1 MSEKVISELAQ
12 WLKRVED
19 HPSSLIR
26 NITSTSPIQKYI
38 SEIEETCSFPE
49 RLRDESILSETGED
63 DISSFYDEDMLK
75 SLLEVF
81 QAEAY
86 EHIESLAEQLDA
98 WPPGIFDIYR
108 TFHTIKGAAATVGL
122 TKISRASKLL
132 EDVFHSFAD
141 TSTVPE
147 DTIFFLLCA
156 ASCTL
161 SLMVTDGSDL
171 LPEVS
176 GIIKFACSDPQ
187 TLSGKPV
194 STDEKKNREKKQIE
208 LSRNISQPESLNS
221 QELPPDED
229 TSTSLKECV
238 ELDEMTLILMEV
250 FSQEAEEH
258 LSRFDSL
265 VEELQNGN
273 DVFHELFRVTHTL
286 KGAAATVGVN
296 RVSTAAHKL
305 EDFFEKIS
313 KSGASLSKNDINL
326 IFHMSELLRRS
337 IEPCDE
343 DVLSELDRTIALIGK
358 NNGTRGEKE
367 NLNPDS
373 TESHGISTAVS
384 SEDTGKSNLNPYST
398 EINETVPGLTK
409 PRGRQTTT
417 GKGEASS
424 SILRIRVDDIDKL
437 INSSEELVHV
447 RTQIEKSRDDF
458 NSITGDLLLSHHTL
472 RHFLMED
479 RNRMNEAERLERLSE
494 LEVEIAELIY
504 NLEHSSINLTRECVS
519 LQNLARIIQ
528 ERLITLRITNFEIL
542 FIKLKQ
548 SIRENA
554 FSTFKNINIILEGQ
568 NVEVDKGVVDSLS
581 SPLLQIA
588 RNAVAHGIEGPQERL
603 IEGKP
608 PDGTIRIS
616 AVQEGYFAK
625 ITFEDDGRGIDFEQV
640 KSILAKKKFISTEGE
655 LKKLTKNDLYEA
667 IFLQGFTT
675 KETADSLSGRGVGLD
690 LVREKIRKL
699 GGDISVESITGAG
712 TKFIIRV
719 PLTTFVSKALLFTIG
734 NEVYGVPSTYCIE
747 VMEHSSRKPIM
758 PGARLIWKSESI
770 PVVPLHYYFGIDRA
784 PIARTP
790 YSIIVL
796 QHGEHHFAI
805 AADATIG
812 IKDVTVKPLGK
823 ILGSINYFNG
833 AVISGAGTIQMILSV
848 PFLASLA
855 RPTIGFHKG
864 KDIQKHISAPRILV
878 CDDSK
883 SVREAAARIIAGA
896 GYEVTKVQDG
906 WEAWNILHN
915 ELFNLVLTDLE
926 MPRMTGWELIS
937 EIKRDVLLQ
946 NIPVVVLSSR
956 TGETSRDRA
965 MDAGAN
971 YFVSKPIKPL
981 ILLRV
986 LEQFIPLNESTMS
999 NRIVLFATQNRGKIL
1014 ELSSLMLDLNLE
1026 LWGMEHFPDLEEVV
1040 EDGASFEENAIKKAR
1055 TRCIQTGLPCIADD
1069 SGLEVN
1075 ALDGAPGILS
1085 ARYAGEEATDQER
1098 INFLLNNMKDK
1109 RERTAQFVSVIAF
1122 IKSPSS
1128 EPIVV
1133 KGVCKGSIGYEPIG
1147 SHGFGYDPVF
1157 ILPDGKTMAELTME
1171 EKNEISHRAKAFKKL
1186 LPYLEEFSNIQ

>member
-1 MSEKVISELAQ
+1 MSDTVISELAK
-12 WLKRVED
+12 WLKRIED

-49 RLRDESILSETGED
+49 KLRDESILTETGED

-86 EHIESLAEQLDA
+86 EHIESLSEQLDA

-108 TFHTIKGAAATVGL
+108 AFHTIKGAAATVGL
-122 TKISRASKLL
+122 TKISRAAKML
-132 EDVFHSFAD
+132 EDIFHSYAD
-141 TSTVPE
+141 TSTLPD

-176 GIIKFACSDPQ
+176 GIIKLASS
-187 TLSGKPV
+187 TPV
-194 STDEKKNREKKQIE
+194 APESHVSKVEKKNKIEKQIGFGE
-208 LSRNISQPESLNS
+208 DTDQAGSPDS
-221 QELPPDED
+221 QELQNDNTD
-229 TSTSLKECV
+229 SKSLKECE

-273 DVFHELFRVTHTL
+273 DVYHELFRVTHTL

-313 KSGASLSKNDINL
+313 KSGESLSKNDINL

-343 DVLSELDRTIALIGK
+343 DVLSELDRTIASIGK
-358 NNGTRGEKE
+358 NKE
-367 NLNPDS
+367 NPGKNENRDSVDNHSISTNASLEDTIKSKPDS
-373 TESHGISTAVS
+373 DS
-384 SEDTGKSNLNPYST
+384 S
-398 EINETVPGLTK
+398 INESVPGLTK

-519 LQNLARIIQ
+519 LQNLAGIIQ
-528 ERLITLRITNFEIL
+528 ERLITLRITNFELL
-542 FIKLKQ
+542 FVKLKQ
-548 SIRENA
+548 SLRENA
-554 FSTFKNINIILEGQ
+554 FSTFKNINIIMEGQ

-588 RNAVAHGIEGPQERL
+588 RNAVAHGIEGPQER
-603 IEGKP
+603 IVAGKP
-608 PDGTIRIS
+608 PDGTVRIS

-625 ITFEDDGRGIDFEQV
+625 ITLEDDGRGIDFEQI
-640 KSILAKKKFISTEGE
+640 KSILAKKKFISSEGE

-699 GGDISVESITGAG
+699 GGDVSVESITGAG

-823 ILGSINYFNG
+823 ILGSIKYFNG

-855 RPTIGFHKG
+855 RPTIGFHRG

-915 ELFNLVLTDLE
+915 EIFNLVLTDLE

-999 NRIVLFATQNRGKIL
+999 NRIVLFATKNRGKII

-1026 LWGMEHFPDLEEVV
+1026 LWGMEHFPDLEEVI

-1075 ALDGAPGILS
+1075 ALDGAPGIHS
-1085 ARYAGEEATDQER
+1085 ARYAGEDASDQER
-1098 INFLLNNMKDK
+1098 INFLLGKMKDK

-1122 IKSPSS
+1122 VKNPSS

-1186 LPYLEEFSNIQ
+1186 LPYLEDFSNIQ